1 MEYFIMNKE
10 DGLNQAL
17 IVYRK
22 FYEIVQLVKE

>member
-10 DGLNQAL
+10 DALNQAL